1 MTETRAILFDWGDTL
16 IHYPG
21 FDNDPE
27 GHAACVSR
35 VFAWMRDEAK
45 RQCFERAGIT
55 WPAFQEA
62 YNAIASEHWAA
73 IEDTNRD
80 QDLAERLVVALRRCG
95 CACDMDAGVVGT
107 LLNSYLDEMAA
118 GCWPIPGG
126 AEVVPTLAADYPLAV
141 VANFPVPETV
151 HLTLES
157 HGLKEYFAPIVVSA
171 AVGRMKPDPLP
182 FEVAMQALDVTPEN
196 VLFVGDDLRNDMQGA
211 KALGCRTAWLPA
223 DPGAPTPRDG
233 SVDIRLGG
241 LSDLLGVF
249 GYETPPPGG
258 TAGALGEA
266 PPP

>member
-27 GHAACVSR
+27 GHAAAVER
-35 VFAWMRDEAK
+35 LFVRIGTEAK
-45 RQCFERAGIT
+45 RQCFERTGME
-55 WPAFQEA
+55 WPAFHEA

-80 QDLAERLVVALRRCG
+80 QDFAERLVGALRSCG
-95 CACDMDAGVVGT
+95 CACDMDAGVVGR
-107 LLNSYLDEMAA
+107 LVGSYLDEMAA

-126 AEVVPTLAADYPLAV
+126 AEVVPALAADYPLAV
-141 VANFPVPETV
+141 VANYPLPEIV
-151 HLTLES
+151 HQTLERFW
-157 HGLKEYFAPIVVSA
+157 LKEYFAPIVVSG

-182 FEVAMQALDVTPEN
+182 FQTAMKALDVAPEN

-223 DPGAPTPRDG
+223 DPGAPTPTDG
-233 SVDIRLGG
+233 SVDIRLDR
-241 LSDLLGVF
+241 LADLLGVF
-249 GYETPPPGG
+249 GYETPPPGAA
-258 TAGALGEA
+258 AGALGEA